1 MSRIS
6 LLNADVQITPR
17 DYQEA
22 SLRGVLDAFRQ
33 VRTTLVDLPTGTG
46 KTIVFSLL
54 VALARQHNRRV
65 LILVNRDSLVTQTV
79 HRLKKDVG
87 ITASIEKA
95 STKAETWA
103 PVVVAS
109 VQTLGR
115 KGKPKVVEGETICF
129 SRIERWDRDAFNL
142 IVIDEG
148 HHATAASYKMVL
160 DYFRSAKVVGVTATS
175 DRGDNN
181 YLQDVYE
188 TTAYRMTFPT
198 AVQEGWLVPV
208 RPRFRHVPGL
218 DLSELRRVGQDLDVK
233 EQAKI
238 LRNVDILEKMAFP
251 TADEIGTEKAV
262 VFNARVNDSRVF
274 CELLRKCGITAECVY
289 HGHGMKM
296 ARRREIISAY
306 KRGDIQVLCNVD
318 CLTEG
323 FDDPQIRYVVMG
335 RWTLSPVVYAQ
346 QVGRGT
352 RPLPGLVDG
361 LENAQQRR
369 DAIANS
375 QKPHVDVIDFAGNTG
390 EHKLMGVPS
399 LFLKDGED
407 PEVADRANKLMREDE
422 TLGAEDAM
430 NIARQLIA
438 EAKRRS
444 PKKLAYQDEFVDP
457 FYRTAPGQV
466 LDLFG
471 IRRELGLFPKKP
483 TVHQLER
490 LRQLGVDKAADYTR
504 EEAHQVLLELEARQK
519 RGKARIR
526 QIRALVNHGY
536 DRKQAMQLT
545 FEDASKKLFELQNNN
560 WQPVDLG
567 PSGVHA

>member
-6 LLNADVQITPR
+6 LLNADVTITPR

-22 SLRGVLDAFRQ
+22 SIRAVLEAFRQ
-33 VRTTLVDLPTGTG
+33 VRSTLVDLPTGTG

-65 LILVNRDSLVTQTV
+65 LILVNRDSLVSQTV
-79 HRLKKDVG
+79 RRLKADVG

-95 STKAETWA
+95 ETKAETWA

-115 KGKPKVVEGETICF
+115 KGKPKMVGGEKICF
-129 SRIERWDRDAFNL
+129 SRIQRWEPNAFNL

-148 HHATAASYKMVL
+148 HHATADSYQMVL
-160 DYFRSAKVVGVTATS
+160 DYFKSAKVVGVTATA
-175 DRGDNN
+175 DRGDDN
-181 YLQDVYE
+181 YLQDVYQ
-188 TTAYRMTFPT
+188 TTAYRMSFPT
-198 AVQEGWLVPV
+198 AVEQGWLVPV

-218 DLSELRRVGQDLDVK
+218 DLSELRRVGQELDIK
-233 EQAKI
+233 QQAKI

-251 TADEIGTEKAV
+251 TAEEIGNQKAV

-274 CELLRKCGITAECVY
+274 CELLRKCGIVAESVY
-289 HGHGMKM
+289 HGNGMKM
-296 ARRREIISAY
+296 ARRREIIAAY

-323 FDDPQIRYVVMG
+323 FDDPQIRYVVQG

-352 RPLPGLVDG
+352 RPLPGIVDG
-361 LENAQQRR
+361 LSSPDERR
-369 DAIANS
+369 AAIANS
-375 QKPHVDVIDFAGNTG
+375 DKPHVDVIDFAGNTG

-399 LFLKDGED
+399 LLLKDGED
-407 PEVADRANKLMREDE
+407 PEVASRATALMREDE
-422 TLGAEDAM
+422 GISAEDAM
-430 NIARQLIA
+430 QIARTLVA
-438 EAKRRS
+438 EAKRRE

-466 LDLFG
+466 LSLFEIGRDLQM
-471 IRRELGLFPKKP
+471 FPKKP
-483 TVHQLER
+483 TVQQLER
-490 LRQLGVDKAADYTR
+490 LRQLGVDKASDYTR
-504 EEAHQVLLELEARQK
+504 DEAIRVLAELEHRQK

-526 QIRALVNHGY
+526 QVRALVNHGY
-536 DRKQAMQLT
+536 DRDKAMQMT

-560 WQPVDLG
+560 WTPVDLAG
-567 PSGVHA
+567 ASA